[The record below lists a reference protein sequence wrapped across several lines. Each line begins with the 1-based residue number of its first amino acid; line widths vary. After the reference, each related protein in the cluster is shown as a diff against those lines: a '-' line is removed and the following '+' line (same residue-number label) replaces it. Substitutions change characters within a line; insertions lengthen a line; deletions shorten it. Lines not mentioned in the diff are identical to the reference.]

1 MDNYEFMQM
10 VNDQF
15 TAMDTNNDGKL
26 SLEEV
31 KIFEKNMRPALG
43 KVYRECEVEAEFN
56 AMDTDKS
63 GFIE

>member
-1 MDNYEFMQM
+1 MDNYEFMQII
-10 VNDQF
+10 NDQF
-15 TAMDTNNDGKL
+15 TAMDTNADGKL

-31 KIFEKNMRPALG
+31 KAFEKNMRPALG
-43 KVYRECEVEAEFN
+43 KVYRESEVEAQFN